1 MLILTTMIGFLVLIM
16 GRQIF
21 WVFIAGLGFAFG
33 MIFGGQFYS
42 GQPDW
47 ILFLVS
53 SIIAIV
59 GAVLAYTLQRLAG
72 AIAGFASGWY
82 LTNILMSYFRID
94 PGQFEEIIPV
104 IVGIIFAVL
113 IMTFFDWSVIVISSL
128 AGSAII
134 VSGMRLPSNTELAL
148 LITFALV
155 GMVIQTILYIQ
166 EDSKGR

>member
-1 MLILTTMIGFLVLIM
+1 MLILTILIGFVVLIM

-21 WVFIAGLGFAFG
+21 WVFIAGIGFALG
-33 MIFGGQFYS
+33 LIYGEQFYV

-47 ILFLVS
+47 MIFTIS
-53 SIIAIV
+53 SIIAIL
-59 GAVLAYTLQRLAG
+59 GAVLAFTLQRLAG
-72 AIAGFASGWY
+72 AIGGFVSGWY
-82 LTNILMSYFRID
+82 LAYLFIGYFRVD
-94 PGQFEEIIPV
+94 LGQFVEIVPI

-113 IMTFFDWSVIVISSL
+113 ILNFFDWSVIVISSL

-148 LITFALV
+148 LITFAIV
-155 GMVIQTILYIQ
+155 GVVIQSIWFIQ

>member
-1 MLILTTMIGFLVLIM
+1 MLILTTLIGFVVLIM

-21 WVFIAGLGFAFG
+21 WVFIAGLGFALG
-33 MIFGGQFYS
+33 LIYGEQYYV

-47 ILFLVS
+47 MLFLIS
-53 SIIAIV
+53 SIIAIL

-82 LTNILMSYFRID
+82 LTNLLMGYFGAGL
-94 PGQFEEIIPV
+94 GQFDEIVPFV
-104 IVGIIFAVL
+104 VGIICALL
-113 IMTFFDWSVIVISSL
+113 IMAFFDWSVIIISSL

-134 VSGMRLPSNTELAL
+134 VSGMRLPNNTELAL

-155 GMVIQTILYIQ
+155 GIVIQSIWFIQ
-166 EDSKGR
+166 EDSKGI

>member
-1 MLILTTMIGFLVLIM
+1 MLILTILIGFVVLVM

-21 WVFIAGLGFAFG
+21 WVFIAGIGFALG
-33 MIFGGQFYS
+33 VIYGEQFYA

-47 ILFLVS
+47 MIFAFS
-53 SIIAIV
+53 SLIAIL

-72 AIAGFASGWY
+72 AIAGFVSGWY
-82 LTNILMSYFRID
+82 IAYLIMGYFRID
-94 PGQFEEIIPV
+94 FGQFDELLPI

-113 IMTFFDWSVIVISSL
+113 ILTYFDWSVIVISSL

-134 VSGMRLPSNTELAL
+134 VSGMRLPGNTELAL
-148 LITFALV
+148 LITFAIV
-155 GMVIQTILYIQ
+155 GIVIQSIWFIQ